1 VLEDYG
7 NYIIQG
13 DDMYFIYKL
22 PFTFEIYGLKY
33 NYISMSTNGLIEFL
47 NDTESNLENL
57 DSVHT
62 YGYHRVMYYRYSPA
76 GTTTLFAYSGDLEA
90 INFAGVFNLGD
101 KVVMWFDGS
110 TDADG
115 NPSYPVQYQII
126 LYSNGTVL
134 VSLGNLT
141 FTELEGDGFT
151 GLYVSNLGA
160 EITAGYMLPPMTSW
174 KITPKLNLADEVS
187 IDLSPGEVKNFT
199 MVWDTSSLPHYS
211 EFTLWGDPDASGDT
225 SLYNDL
231 AYSSLYV
238 VPPPAPPAQSAPP
251 VGGEVEVPESGGS
264 ELVSYYLLTAVV
276 LSAVV
281 VVASLHRE

>member
-1 VLEDYG
+1 
-7 NYIIQG
+7 
-13 DDMYFIYKL
+13 
-22 PFTFEIYGLKY
+22 
-33 NYISMSTNGLIEFL
+33 
-47 NDTESNLENL
+47 
-57 DSVHT
+57 
-62 YGYHRVMYYRYSPA
+62 MYYRYSPA

-101 KVVMWFDGS
+101 KVVVWFDGS

-115 NPSYPVQYQII
+115 NLSYPVQYQII

-141 FTELEGDGFT
+141 FTELGGDGFT

-160 EITAGYMLPPMTSW
+160 EVAAGYMLPPMTSW
-174 KITPKLNLADEVS
+174 RITPKLNLADEVS
-187 IDLSPGEVKNFT
+187 IDLSPGEVRNFT

-238 VPPPAPPAQSAPP
+238 VPPPAPSTQSAVP
-251 VGGEVEVPESGGS
+251 VGGEVEVPRSGGS
-264 ELVSYYLLTAVV
+264 EVVSYYLLAAVV

-281 VVASLHRE
+281 VAASLRRE